1 MYLLVDLFEY
11 LFIFWLH
18 WQLLAK
24 QAINSQQSAK
34 PKCMKEWW
42 FERFWEDIDLV
53 TLVFSF
59 IMWKIPFTGRFL
71 DPMSA
76 EFSFLWNDVKPAF
89 FLFCV
94 FLKRCSFFSLASFFR
109 VIFLKKISKRFWTK
123 VTDKRLWIIIKHIL
137 YISYV

>member
-11 LFIFWLH
+11 LLIFWLH

-59 IMWKIPFTGRFL
+59 IMWKIPFTCRFL
-71 DPMSA
+71 VLCLQNFHFCEMMSNP
-76 EFSFLWNDVKPAF
+76 L